1 MGEEV
6 SFMRFLIFMEKFDI
20 LLCKKYNISK
30 KIGIKDGI

>member
-1 MGEEV
+1 MGEKV
-6 SFMRFLIFMEKFDI
+6 SFMTFFIFMEKFDI